1 MAKAVTKRIST
12 GKVLLGAG
20 LLAKV
25 LQLIL
30 SACGVAAAG
39 AALPTVI
46 TACLIVGGLAVLAL
60 EWRGITM
67 LLAIMCAVFWMASLL
82 FARSASMLGTV
93 AYFAA
98 YFTFIIMLFT
108 MRLGI
113 LRICTAVAA
122 AVLLTVMIVYLCGA
136 LALSGTGA
144 AAMLCAVHVLVFIGL
159 FA

>member
-1 MAKAVTKRIST
+1 MDKKGSFLIAFVLFSLAIFTIT
-12 GKVLLGAG
+12 GLN
-20 LLAKV
+20 
-25 LQLIL
+25 L
-30 SACGVAAAG
+30 SA
-39 AALPTVI
+39 
-46 TACLIVGGLAVLAL
+46 GGLSLSDSPDAVLAL
-60 EWRGITM
+60 ERRGITM

-136 LALSGTGA
+136 LALSGTVA
-144 AAMLCAVHVLVFIGL
+144 AAMLCAVHVLMFIGL